1 MNNKNLPQTL
11 VMNEGV
17 QGGRSLSSTTDSAA
31 APASAAK
38 HQIQS

>member
-17 QGGRSLSSTTDSAA
+17 QGGRSERLLC
-31 APASAAK
+31 ASQLVKEIGHAGK
-38 HQIQS
+38 M